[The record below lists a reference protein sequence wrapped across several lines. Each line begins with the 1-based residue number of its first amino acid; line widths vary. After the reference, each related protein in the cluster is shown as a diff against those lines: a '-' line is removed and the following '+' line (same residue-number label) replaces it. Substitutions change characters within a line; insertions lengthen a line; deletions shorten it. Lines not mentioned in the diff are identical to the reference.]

1 MLSTPLPRAAA
12 AALIVLAAP
21 AAAAAQGSVALFARL
36 QEARRAADA
45 GDHARAVALADSVAA
60 RMPDHPQVVFSRA
73 LVLARAGRAD
83 DAAREV
89 RRLAAWDGRYAQR
102 ALADSAL
109 APVRARLADLD
120 VAAGAERAGRPV
132 ARAHAWATLAE
143 RDLVPEG
150 TAWDPA
156 TRSVLVGS
164 LNKRKILAIAP
175 DGTARDR
182 VPSGSAG
189 LASVVGIHVDA
200 RRGVLWAA
208 SNPRYDQAGD
218 STPAM
223 LYAFDAATGRF
234 RSQHPAPAPG
244 PHFLNDV
251 TTGPDGTVY
260 VTDTRAARV
269 WTLRPGAAALEP
281 LAAAGELLGP
291 NGITISADGR
301 HLFVADVD
309 HIRVVALSGPR
320 RGASWRLAVPDSIN
334 VADADGL
341 AFVGGGTA
349 AGDALVAHHVLAF
362 WRVARYRLNADH
374 TAIVG
379 RELIEANTPDSRTAT
394 TGEVAGDHYV
404 FIGNS
409 QIDRM
414 NAGTID
420 SATMQPVRM
429 YRVPL
434 SPPRGR
440 GLVAVALLA
449 RDSVA
454 LFDAETLERVAT
466 LPVGNGP
473 HEIAASPDGGRAYVA
488 DAGDTTITVIEAND
502 AASGAASGAPRVAAT
517 WGLPDS
523 IRVHDVSASGDG
535 RTVWAASGPRQ
546 VAFELD
552 AATGRVRRRFA
563 LSRPGSWMI
572 DARGAADPVV
582 VAHLEGGAVTLID
595 PATGRQTVLEGRE
608 GEIDAAASPG
618 GHEVWSVN
626 LRDGHVTVF
635 DRRSGRALSR
645 EPAGREGMRVL
656 FAPDGRTALVVLSGD
671 SALVALDA
679 RTRQRLGA
687 AAVPRG
693 PKVLAL
699 SPDGR
704 RAYLTHPEGE
714 TLTMVDVAAMAVLR
728 TVPVPGR
735 PDGVAVLGEPR
746 R

>member
-1 MLSTPLPRAAA
+1 
-12 AALIVLAAP
+12 
-21 AAAAAQGSVALFARL
+21 
-36 QEARRAADA
+36 
-45 GDHARAVALADSVAA
+45 
-60 RMPDHPQVVFSRA
+60 
-73 LVLARAGRAD
+73 
-83 DAAREV
+83 
-89 RRLAAWDGRYAQR
+89 
-102 ALADSAL
+102 
-109 APVRARLADLD
+109 
-120 VAAGAERAGRPV
+120 
-132 ARAHAWATLAE
+132 
-143 RDLVPEG
+143 
-150 TAWDPA
+150 
-156 TRSVLVGS
+156 VLVGS
-164 LNKRKILAIAP
+164 LNKRKIVAIAA
-175 DGTARDR
+175 DGTVRDR
-182 VPSGSAG
+182 VPGGHAG

-200 RRGVLWAA
+200 RRGILWAA
-208 SNPRYDQAGD
+208 SNARFDRASD

-234 RSQHPAPAPG
+234 RSRHPAPAPG

-301 HLFVADVD
+301 HLFVADAD
-309 HIRVVALSGPR
+309 HLRVVALSGPR
-320 RGASWRLAVPDSIN
+320 RGTSWRLAVPDSIN
-334 VADADGL
+334 AAGVDGL
-341 AFVGGGTA
+341 AFVAGGAA
-349 AGDALVAHHVLAF
+349 AGDVLVAHHVLAF
-362 WRVARYRLNADH
+362 WRIARYRLNADH

-394 TGEVAGDHYV
+394 TGAVAGDRYV

-420 SATMQPVRM
+420 SAAMQPVRM

-434 SPPRGR
+434 AAPRGR
-440 GLVAVALLA
+440 ELVAVALSA

-466 LPVGNGP
+466 LPVGKGP
-473 HEIAASPDGGRAYVA
+473 HEIAASPDGSRAYVA
-488 DAGDTTITVIEAND
+488 DAGDTTITVVEAL
-502 AASGAASGAPRVAAT
+502 GAPRVAAT

-523 IRVHDVSASGDG
+523 IGVHDLAASTDG
-535 RTVWAASGPRQ
+535 RTVWAASGGRR
-546 VAFELD
+546 VALELD
-552 AATGRVRRRFA
+552 AATGRVRRRLA

-595 PATGRQTVLEGRE
+595 PATGRQTVLEARE
-608 GEIDAAASPG
+608 GEIDAAATPR

-626 LRDGHVTVF
+626 LRDGHVTVVE
-635 DRRSGRALSR
+635 RQSGRVLAR
-645 EPAGREGMRVL
+645 EAAGRGAGRVL
-656 FAPDGRTALVVLSGD
+656 FTPDGGTALVVVSGD
-671 SALVALDA
+671 STLVALDT
-679 RTRQRLGA
+679 RTRQRVGA
-687 AAVPRG
+687 VAVPRG

-704 RAYLTHPEGE
+704 RAYLTHPDGDAL
-714 TLTMVDVAAMAVLR
+714 TLVDVAAMAVLR
-728 TVPVPGR
+728 TVPVPGK
-735 PDGVAVLGEPR
+735 PDGVAVLGGPR